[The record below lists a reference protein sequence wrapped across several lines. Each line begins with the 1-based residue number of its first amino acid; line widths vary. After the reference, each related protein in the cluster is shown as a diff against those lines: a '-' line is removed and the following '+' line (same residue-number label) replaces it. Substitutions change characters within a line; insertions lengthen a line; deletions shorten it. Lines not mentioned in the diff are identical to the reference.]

1 MVEVLVMTKLVGKY
15 SAFLLLGII
24 IVLVSLGVGAYRT
37 ANQATLSQLEFG
49 GDTTSS
55 EYRAALTTEEVLKRY
70 SEIIPLIGLGFLKLG
85 IGFAI
90 ATIVMNL
97 RATGESA
104 RSSFKKA
111 GQEIHQMRPPFFAR
125 NFARFLVLGIL
136 IELVAV
142 IVMIGWMFTGMTLID
157 LRFAGEQGSP
167 DWEQIALLDK
177 TFGILAE
184 PLEGLGVAF
193 LIGGIAFGL
202 ATIVGNLGMQAAV
215 LPEKLKA
222 LVSGSKEAAI
232 SRPPQVVP
240 KKWLRVTILGM
251 LITASGLIP
260 LALVRVYSVHQGDKV
275 LEKMIAFTWETWM
288 FVGIATLLFS
298 IGFWLLIIIKYL
310 RAQRSNLNKSIG
322 EIIAQKAPPIES
334 PLGITKAVPYF
345 LVAGLLWM
353 LVFFWV
359 FNVLRAVAGF
369 NVLNGPVLEQDFIA
383 QNTLGMLVRPGKAI
397 GLALLFTGI
406 GLALMTIVINL
417 RLTAFMLPGA
427 FAKIV
432 NAIKGERPEAEMQQ
446 KESMLSMSVATRKL
460 FLGILI
466 GVIIVVI
473 GTFPLAL
480 TRMANAEVYLAER
493 FSIAGASADF
503 DVSLLSAGAQQ
514 ALQTQLM
521 LEHFI
526 GPWVAVGIGT
536 IFFLIGKFFGTIVGF
551 VKGRRQLISEGVES
565 AVYYAVEATK
575 STKRKASSSART
587 HGD

>member
-1 MVEVLVMTKLVGKY
+1 MTKLIGKY
-15 SAFLLLGII
+15 SAFLLLGFI
-24 IVLVSLGVGAYRT
+24 IVLVSFGVGAYRT
-37 ANQATLSQLEFG
+37 ANQANLSQLEFD
-49 GDTTSS
+49 GDTASS
-55 EYRAALTTEEVLKRY
+55 RYRAALTTEEVLKRY
-70 SEIIPLIGLGFLKLG
+70 SEIIPLIGFGFLKLG

-97 RATGESA
+97 KATGESA
-104 RSSFKKA
+104 RSSLKKA
-111 GQEIHQMRPPFFAR
+111 GQEIPQMRPPFFAR
-125 NFARFLVLGIL
+125 NFTRFLVLGIL

-142 IVMIGWMFTGMTLID
+142 VVMIGWMYTGLTLID
-157 LRFAGEQGSP
+157 LRFAGQQGSP
-167 DWEQIALLDK
+167 DWEHMAQLDK

-202 ATIVGNLGMQAAV
+202 ATIVANLGVQATV
-215 LPEKLKA
+215 LPKKLKA
-222 LVSGSKEAAI
+222 LVSGSKEEAT
-232 SRPPQVVP
+232 SKPPRVVP
-240 KKWLRVTILGM
+240 RKWLRVTILGM
-251 LITASGLIP
+251 LITASGLVP
-260 LALVRVYSVHQGDKV
+260 LALVRAYAVYQGDQV

-298 IGFWLLIIIKYL
+298 IGFWLLTIIKYL
-310 RAQRSNLNKSIG
+310 RAQRSNLSQSIG
-322 EIIAQKAPPIES
+322 EMTAQKVPPIES
-334 PLGITKAVPYF
+334 PLGITRAVPYF

-359 FNVLRAVAGF
+359 FNILRAVAGF
-369 NVLNGPVLEQDFIA
+369 NVLTGPVLEQDFIN

-417 RLTAFMLPGA
+417 RLTGFMLPGA

-432 NAIKGERPEAEMQQ
+432 NAIKGEKLEAVIQQ
-446 KESMLSMSVATRKL
+446 GESMTPIDLAPRKL
-460 FLGILI
+460 FLEIVI

-480 TRMANAEVYLAER
+480 TRMANAQTYLTER
-493 FSIAGASADF
+493 YAVEIIGGTSF
-503 DVSLLSAGAQQ
+503 DVSLLSAGVQQ

-526 GPWVAVGIGT
+526 GPWVAVGVGT
-536 IFFLIGKFFGTIVGF
+536 IFFFIGKFFGTIVGF

-565 AVYYAVEATK
+565 AVYYALE
-575 STKRKASSSART
+575 SKRSKKK
-587 HGD
+587 

>member
-1 MVEVLVMTKLVGKY
+1 MTKLVGKY

-37 ANQATLSQLEFG
+37 ANQDTLSQLEFG

-55 EYRAALTTEEVLKRY
+55 EYRAVLTTEEVLKRY

-111 GQEIHQMRPPFFAR
+111 GQEIPQMRPLFFAR
-125 NFARFLVLGIL
+125 NFTRFLILGIL

-142 IVMIGWMFTGMTLID
+142 VVMTGWMFTGLTLID
-157 LRFAGEQGSP
+157 LRFAGQQGSP
-167 DWEQIALLDK
+167 DWEQMSLLDK
-177 TFGILAE
+177 TLGILAE
-184 PLEGLGVAF
+184 PLEGIGVAF

-202 ATIVGNLGMQAAV
+202 ATIVANLGMQSIV
-215 LPEKLKA
+215 LPKKLKA
-222 LVSGSKEAAI
+222 LVSVRKESAMSKPL
-232 SRPPQVVP
+232 SVVP

-260 LALVRVYSVHQGDKV
+260 LALVRMYAVHQGDQV

-288 FVGIATLLFS
+288 FIGIATLLFS
-298 IGFWLLIIIKYL
+298 IGFWLLAIIKYL
-310 RAQRSNLNKSIG
+310 RAQRSNLDQSIG
-322 EIIAQKAPPIES
+322 EMTSQKVPPIES
-334 PLGITKAVPYF
+334 PLGITKVVPYF
-345 LVAGLLWM
+345 LAAGLLWM
-353 LVFFWV
+353 LVFFGV

-369 NVLNGPVLEQDFIA
+369 NVLTGPVLEQDFIA

-417 RLTAFMLPGA
+417 RLTGFMLPGA

-432 NAIKGERPEAEMQQ
+432 NAIKGEKPEAEMQPG
-446 KESMLSMSVATRKL
+446 ESMSPMNLAPRKL

-466 GVIIVVI
+466 GVIIVGI

-480 TRMANAEVYLAER
+480 TRMANAQTYLTER
-493 FSIAGASADF
+493 YAIEIIGGTSF

-526 GPWVAVGIGT
+526 GPWVTIGVGT
-536 IFFLIGKFFGTIVGF
+536 IFFFIGKFFGTIVGF

-565 AVYYAVEATK
+565 AVYYALE
-575 STKRKASSSART
+575 RKKPKKK
-587 HGD
+587 